1 MTQPTQITK
10 EYGWAAGS
18 GAREPIESGGT
29 VGQFTIAEGWAAV
42 TSEPAAGR
50 LALDSYFAS
59 IKWII
64 ANPTAAFEVF
74 QAAYPN
80 LFATGVFP
88 ARVDFNGVIKAITR
102 TLKFLN
108 QGGVFLWNAAFSAT
122 GGYPVGA
129 RVRKATGAGA
139 WVNLVDGNSTD
150 PDNGGTGW
158 GSDVVLAAGATNDSL
173 LPQRTYHDVTTGR
186 AAGTN
191 YTNSTTHE
199 MEVRII
205 YDHFGVSQS
214 ISAYVGDVQVHQFAI
229 ASGSNAVELAG
240 TFSFAVPSGAQYRV
254 VMAGASGNIAGWQE
268 FR

>member
-1 MTQPTQITK
+1 MTQPKQITR
-10 EYGWAAGS
+10 EYGWAAPNNS
-18 GAREPIESGGT
+18 REPIESGGA
-29 VGQFTIAEGWAAV
+29 VGQFTIAEGWSAV

-74 QAAYPN
+74 QAVYPN
-80 LFATGVFP
+80 LFATGIFP

-108 QGGVFLWNAAFSAT
+108 QGGVFSWNAAFSET

-129 RVRKATGAGA
+129 RVLKATGGGA
-139 WVNLVDGNSTD
+139 WVNLVNGNSTD

-186 AAGTN
+186 VAGTN

-199 MEVRII
+199 MEVRVL
-205 YDHFGVSQS
+205 YANFGVSET
-214 ISAYVGDVQVHQFAI
+214 IAAYVGDFQVDVFI
-229 ASGSNAVELAG
+229 ISSGSNAVTVAG
-240 TFSFAVPSGAQYRV
+240 TFNFIVPAGAQYRV
-254 VMAGASGNIAGWQE
+254 MIEGLSGNIAKWVE

>member
-18 GAREPIESGGT
+18 GAREPIESGG
-29 VGQFTIAEGWAAV
+29 VPGQFTIAEGWPTI
-42 TSEPAAGR
+42 TSAPASGR
-50 LALDSYFAS
+50 LALDSYFSS

-64 ANPTAAFEVF
+64 ANPTAAFEAF
-74 QAAYPN
+74 QAVYPN
-80 LFATGVFP
+80 LFATGIFP

-129 RVRKATGAGA
+129 RVRKATGVGA

-158 GSDVVLAAGATNDSL
+158 GSDVVLLAGATNDSL
-173 LPQRTYHDVTTGR
+173 LPQRTYHDVTAGR

-191 YTNSTTHE
+191 YTNPTTHE
-199 MEVRII
+199 MEVRIL
-205 YDHFGVSQS
+205 YDHFG
-214 ISAYVGDVQVHQFAI
+214 ISETIAAYVGDFQVAVFI
-229 ASGSNAVELAG
+229 LSSGGNTVTVAG
-240 TFSFAVPSGAQYRV
+240 SFSFAVPAGAQYRV
-254 VMAGASGNIAGWQE
+254 TIDGVSGNIAKWVE